1 MYVSNTIILRHI
13 VQNCIVQGHTINIF
27 TFQLEMWQILNNVV
41 LSKAI
46 CRVIFLHYI
55 FKTLN
60 NQ

>member
-13 VQNCIVQGHTINIF
+13 VQNCIVRGHTINIF

-46 CRVIFLHYI
+46 CRVIFLRYI